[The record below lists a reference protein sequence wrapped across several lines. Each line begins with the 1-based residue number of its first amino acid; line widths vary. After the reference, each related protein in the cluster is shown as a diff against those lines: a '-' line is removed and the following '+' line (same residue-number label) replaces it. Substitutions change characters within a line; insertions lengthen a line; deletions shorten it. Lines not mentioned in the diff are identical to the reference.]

1 MTTILYHIITVM
13 GDALGIAIGTT
24 FAHFFV
30 KWLDSDKK
38 N

>member
-1 MTTILYHIITVM
+1 MATLTHILISVM

-30 KWLDSDKK
+30 KWLDGGK
-38 N
+38 